1 MKQTLR
7 NSPPLMHNYSRN
19 IIPLWHSHV
28 ILALTAGVV
37 ADMSPP
43 LSEMGFWLPG
53 FANLSQ
59 HTQLTSTEVR
69 N

>member
-1 MKQTLR
+1 M
-7 NSPPLMHNYSRN
+7 
-19 IIPLWHSHV
+19 
-28 ILALTAGVV
+28 LALTAGVV

-59 HTQLTSTEVR
+59 DTQLTSTEVR